1 MKGPSNDHF
10 SLRLSE
16 SGHFKG
22 PSDAHS
28 CQTMFESDVILAE
41 WIDLCSN
48 ASLSH
53 SSRWSTKRKPELQS
67 NLTTRL
73 KAILAGFRVLVQA
86 NDMGEVEEQEDR
98 EIAKRTTSP
107 RRKRQ
112 EKPQRNEF
120 EKILGR

>member
-1 MKGPSNDHF
+1 
-10 SLRLSE
+10 
-16 SGHFKG
+16 
-22 PSDAHS
+22 
-28 CQTMFESDVILAE
+28 
-41 WIDLCSN
+41 
-48 ASLSH
+48 
-53 SSRWSTKRKPELQS
+53 
-67 NLTTRL
+67 L

-112 EKPQRNEF
+112 EKPQRDEF